1 MEAETRLDEG
11 GTEEIAQEIAQETAI
26 DRTRAEI
33 VIAAQAI
40 ENNRMTET
48 ATEGEMSTMGHGSVG
63 MMIVQDTQGLVH
75 ARVAARQLVGN
86 GMVRIKP
93 IQME

>member
-1 MEAETRLDEG
+1 MEAETRLDET
-11 GTEEIAQEIAQETAI
+11 GTEEIAQKTAI
-26 DRTRAEI
+26 DQIRAEI

-63 MMIVQDTQGLVH
+63 MMIVQDTQCLVH

-86 GMVRIKP
+86 GMARIRP
-93 IQME
+93 IRMG